1 MAIGVYGIDL
11 GTTYSVLTRLDES
24 GTPRVIPNNA
34 EGKDTLASAVYF
46 PEDGDP
52 VVGEQAKEFRDTEPD
67 RVIECAKRYIGRDGA
82 EGRKYEI
89 DGKVYD
95 PIDISA
101 MYLKRIKA
109 YAEEQGYDVQ
119 NVVITCPA
127 YFKDPQRVATKQ
139 AAEIAG
145 MTVMNIV
152 NEPTAAALA
161 FCKDEF
167 PEDKRI
173 MVYDLGGGTFDVS
186 IIEFT
191 KRQDGTAKVDV
202 VDSMGNDQ
210 LGGQDWDRILGEM
223 LSEMVAE
230 EAGISVEDIESDP
243 ELKAQITCKC
253 EDTKIKLTAMP
264 KTTVLVNCNGDKIKI
279 NVTREAF
286 EERTASKVQETID
299 FVTALL
305 NKCNYGPDDI
315 DIVLLVGG
323 STFMPMIPEA
333 VKKIFPEDKVKS
345 YEPNLAV
352 AKGAAIAADLKL
364 KEIIRQVMEDKET
377 GGGGENP
384 PVLVPVTEETLE
396 EIQNTDFTDIVQST
410 GGMVLEEQPLTA
422 SYGVRVI
429 LQDAYGNREYKINN
443 LLIKGSEANS
453 TGIGGPYGPQEDNM
467 PKVQVRVY
475 SNDSTDEYIPADID
489 IDGNPVPVPTEL
501 MLYYLGK
508 LELVLPPNSP
518 KSTQIMVTFRHESM
532 GLTVTAVNQNTG
544 ESVEAFIEFS
554 SEGVKTKQEVEEAT
568 EHMKG
573 VDVKPVL
580 D

>member
-1 MAIGVYGIDL
+1 MAIETYGIDL
-11 GTTYSVLTRLDES
+11 GTTYSVLTRLDET

-46 PEDGDP
+46 PEGGDP
-52 VVGEQAKEFRDTEPD
+52 VVGEQAKEFRDTEKD
-67 RVIECAKRYIGRDGA
+67 RVIECAKRYIGREGD

-89 DGKVYD
+89 DGVVYD

-109 YAEEQGYDVQ
+109 YALEQGYDVN

-127 YFKDPQRVATKQ
+127 YFKDPQRAATKQ

-145 MTVMNIV
+145 MNVLNIV

-167 PEDKRI
+167 PENKKI

-191 KRQDGTAKVDV
+191 KHQDGTAKVNV
-202 VDSMGNDQ
+202 IDSMGNDQ

-223 LSEMVAE
+223 IAEKVAE
-230 EAGISVEDIESDP
+230 EAGISVDDIEEDL
-243 ELKAQITCKC
+243 ELKAQITSKC
-253 EDTKIKLTAMP
+253 EETKISLTAMP
-264 KTTVLVNCNGDKIKI
+264 KKTVLVNCNGDKIRV
-279 NVTREAF
+279 NVTREEF

-305 NKCNYGPDDI
+305 EKCNFGTSDI

-333 VKKIFPEDKVKS
+333 VKKIFEGQEDKVKS

-352 AKGAAIAADLKL
+352 AKGAVIAANLKME
-364 KEIIRQVMEDKET
+364 EIIREVKEKQQS
-377 GGGGENP
+377 GEQIDASA
-384 PVLVPVTEETLE
+384 LPVTQEIVE
-396 EIQNTDFTDIVQST
+396 EIHNTDFSEDVLSTPNMVVQ
-410 GGMVLEEQPLTA
+410 EQPLTA
-422 SYGVRVI
+422 SYGVRV
-429 LQDAYGNREYKINN
+429 LNGDVFEINN

-453 TGIGGPYGPQEDNM
+453 TATGEYQTRYDNQPGI
-467 PKVQVRVY
+467 VAHVF
-475 SNDSTDEYIPADID
+475 SNESTEEFIPGDID
-489 IDGNPVPVPTEL
+489 MDKNPVPVDPEL
-501 MLYYLGK
+501 KLYHLGQ
-508 LELVLPPNSP
+508 LELVLPPNTP
-518 KSTQIMVTFRHESM
+518 AGTPILVTFRHESA
-532 GLTVTAVNQNTG
+532 GLQVQAVNQITG
-544 ESVEAFIEFS
+544 ESNEAFINFS
-554 SEGVKTKQEVEEAT
+554 SDGVKSKEEVEQAKEQ
-568 EHMKG
+568 MKG
-573 VDVKPVL
+573 VNVKPEL
-580 D
+580 DY

>member
-1 MAIGVYGIDL
+1 MAIETFGIDL

-52 VVGEQAKEFRDTEPD
+52 VVGEQAKEFRDTEKD
-67 RVIECAKRYIGRDGA
+67 RVIECAKRYIGREGA

-89 DGKVYD
+89 DGKIYD

-109 YAEEQGYDVQ
+109 YAKEQGYDVN

-127 YFKDPQRVATKQ
+127 YFKDPQRAATRQ

-145 MTVMNIV
+145 MNVLNIV

-167 PEDKRI
+167 PENKRI

-191 KRQDGTAKVDV
+191 KHQDGTAKVDV

-223 LSEMVAE
+223 IAEQVAE
-230 EAGISVEDIESDP
+230 EAGISLEDIEADL
-243 ELKAQITCKC
+243 ELKAEITSKC
-253 EDTKIKLTAMP
+253 EETKISLSNMP
-264 KTTVLVNCNGDKIKI
+264 KKTVLVKCNGDKIKV

-305 NKCNYGPDDI
+305 AKCNFTPNDI
-315 DIVLLVGG
+315 DTVLLVGG

-352 AKGAAIAADLKL
+352 AKGAVIAANLKME
-364 KEIIRQVMEDKET
+364 EIIREVKEKQQT
-377 GGGGENP
+377 GEKINTN
-384 PVLVPVTEETLE
+384 VLPVTEEIVE
-396 EIQNTDFTDIVQST
+396 EIRNTDIPDDILST
-410 GGMVLEEQPLTA
+410 PSMVVEEQPLSA
-422 SYGVRVI
+422 SYGVRV
-429 LQDAYGNREYKINN
+429 LNGDVFEINN

-453 TGIGGPYGPQEDNM
+453 TATGEYATRYDNQ
-467 PKVQVRVY
+467 PAIVAHVF
-475 SNDSTDEYIPADID
+475 SNESTDEFIPADID
-489 IDGNPVPVPTEL
+489 INKNPVDVDPEL
-501 MLYYLGK
+501 KLYHLGQ
-508 LELVLPPNSP
+508 LELVLPPNTPAGTPIS
-518 KSTQIMVTFRHESM
+518 VTFRHESA
-532 GLTVTAVNQNTG
+532 GLQVQAVNQATG
-544 ESVEAFIEFS
+544 EFNEAFINFS
-554 SEGVKTKQEVEEAT
+554 SDGVKSREEVEESK

-573 VDVKPVL
+573 VNVKPEL
-580 D
+580 DY

>member
-1 MAIGVYGIDL
+1 MAIETFGIDL
-11 GTTYSVLTRLDES
+11 GTTYSVLTRLDET

-52 VVGEQAKEFRDTEPD
+52 VVGEQAKEFRDTEKD
-67 RVIECAKRYIGRDGA
+67 RVIECAKRYIGREGA

-89 DGKVYD
+89 DGKIYD

-109 YAEEQGYDVQ
+109 YAMEQGYDVN

-127 YFKDPQRVATKQ
+127 YFKDPQRAATRQ

-145 MTVMNIV
+145 MNVLNIV

-167 PEDKRI
+167 PENKRI

-191 KRQDGTAKVDV
+191 KHQDGTAKVDV

-223 LSEMVAE
+223 IAEQVAE
-230 EAGISVEDIESDP
+230 EAGISLEDIEADL
-243 ELKAQITCKC
+243 ELKAEITSKC
-253 EDTKIKLTAMP
+253 EETKISLTAMP
-264 KTTVLVNCNGDKIKI
+264 KKTVLVKCNGDKIKV

-305 NKCNYGPDDI
+305 AKCNFTPNDI
-315 DIVLLVGG
+315 DTVLLVGG

-352 AKGAAIAADLKL
+352 AKGAVIAANLKME
-364 KEIIRQVMEDKET
+364 EIIREVKEKQQT
-377 GGGGENP
+377 GEKINTN
-384 PVLVPVTEETLE
+384 VLPVTEEIVE
-396 EIQNTDFTDIVQST
+396 EIRNTDIPDDILSMPS
-410 GGMVLEEQPLTA
+410 MVVEEQPLSA
-422 SYGVRVI
+422 SYGVRV
-429 LQDAYGNREYKINN
+429 LNGDAFEINN

-453 TGIGGPYGPQEDNM
+453 TATGEYATRYDNQ
-467 PKVQVRVY
+467 PAIVAHVF
-475 SNDSTDEYIPADID
+475 SNESTDEFIPADID
-489 IDGNPVPVPTEL
+489 INKNPVDVDPEL
-501 MLYYLGK
+501 KLYHLGQ
-508 LELVLPPNSP
+508 LELVLPPNTPAGTPIS
-518 KSTQIMVTFRHESM
+518 VTFRHESA
-532 GLTVTAVNQNTG
+532 GLQVQAVNQATG
-544 ESVEAFIEFS
+544 EFNEAFINFS
-554 SEGVKTKQEVEEAT
+554 SDGVKSREEVEESK

-573 VDVKPVL
+573 VNVKPEL
-580 D
+580 DY

>member
-1 MAIGVYGIDL
+1 MAIETFGIDL

-52 VVGEQAKEFRDTEPD
+52 VVGEQAKEFRDTEKD
-67 RVIECAKRYIGRDGA
+67 RVIECAKRYIGREGA

-89 DGKVYD
+89 DGKIYD

-109 YAEEQGYDVQ
+109 YAMEQGYDVN

-127 YFKDPQRVATKQ
+127 YFKDPQRAATRQ

-145 MTVMNIV
+145 MNVLNIV

-167 PEDKRI
+167 PENKRI

-191 KRQDGTAKVDV
+191 KHQDGTAKVDV

-223 LSEMVAE
+223 IAEQVAE
-230 EAGISVEDIESDP
+230 EAGISLEDIEADL
-243 ELKAQITCKC
+243 ELKAEITSKC
-253 EDTKIKLTAMP
+253 EETKISLTAMP
-264 KTTVLVNCNGDKIKI
+264 KKTVLVKCNGDKIKV

-305 NKCNYGPDDI
+305 AKCNFTPNDI
-315 DIVLLVGG
+315 DTVLLVGG

-352 AKGAAIAADLKL
+352 AKGAVIAANLKME
-364 KEIIRQVMEDKET
+364 EIIREVKEKQQT
-377 GGGGENP
+377 GEKINTN
-384 PVLVPVTEETLE
+384 VLPVTEEIVE
-396 EIQNTDFTDIVQST
+396 EIRNTDIPDDILSMPS
-410 GGMVLEEQPLTA
+410 MVVEEQPLSA
-422 SYGVRVI
+422 SYGVRV
-429 LQDAYGNREYKINN
+429 LNGDAFEINN

-453 TGIGGPYGPQEDNM
+453 TATGEYATRYDNQ
-467 PKVQVRVY
+467 PAIVAHVF
-475 SNDSTDEYIPADID
+475 SNESTDEFIPADID
-489 IDGNPVPVPTEL
+489 INKNPVDVDPEL
-501 MLYYLGK
+501 KLYHLGQ
-508 LELVLPPNSP
+508 LELVLPPNTPAGTPIS
-518 KSTQIMVTFRHESM
+518 VTFRHESA
-532 GLTVTAVNQNTG
+532 GLQVQAVNQTTG
-544 ESVEAFIEFS
+544 EFNEAFINFS
-554 SEGVKTKQEVEEAT
+554 SDGVKSREEVEESK

-573 VDVKPVL
+573 VNVKPEL
-580 D
+580 DY

>member
-1 MAIGVYGIDL
+1 MAIETFGIDL
-11 GTTYSVLTRLDES
+11 GTTYSVLTRLDET

-52 VVGEQAKEFRDTEPD
+52 VVGEQAKEFRDTEKD
-67 RVIECAKRYIGRDGA
+67 RVIECAKRYIGREGA

-89 DGKVYD
+89 DGKIYD

-109 YAEEQGYDVQ
+109 YAMEQGYDVN

-127 YFKDPQRVATKQ
+127 YFKDPQRAATRQ

-145 MTVMNIV
+145 MNVLNIV

-167 PEDKRI
+167 PENKRI

-191 KRQDGTAKVDV
+191 KHQDGTAKVDV

-223 LSEMVAE
+223 IAEQVAE
-230 EAGISVEDIESDP
+230 EAGISLEDIEADL
-243 ELKAQITCKC
+243 ELKAEITSKC
-253 EDTKIKLTAMP
+253 EETKISLTAMP
-264 KTTVLVNCNGDKIKI
+264 KKTVLVKCNGDKIKV

-305 NKCNYGPDDI
+305 AKCNFTPNDI
-315 DIVLLVGG
+315 DTVLLVGG

-352 AKGAAIAADLKL
+352 AKGAVIAANLKME
-364 KEIIRQVMEDKET
+364 EIIREVKEKQQT
-377 GGGGENP
+377 GEKINTN
-384 PVLVPVTEETLE
+384 VLPVTEEIVE
-396 EIQNTDFTDIVQST
+396 EIRNTDIPDDILSMPS
-410 GGMVLEEQPLTA
+410 MVVEEQPLSA
-422 SYGVRVI
+422 SYGVRV
-429 LQDAYGNREYKINN
+429 LNGDAFEINN

-453 TGIGGPYGPQEDNM
+453 TATGEYATRYDNQ
-467 PKVQVRVY
+467 PAIVAHVF
-475 SNDSTDEYIPADID
+475 SNESTDEFIPADID
-489 IDGNPVPVPTEL
+489 INKNPVDVDPEL
-501 MLYYLGK
+501 KLYHLGQ
-508 LELVLPPNSP
+508 LELVLPPNTPAGTPIS
-518 KSTQIMVTFRHESM
+518 VTFRHESA
-532 GLTVTAVNQNTG
+532 GLQVQAVNQTTG
-544 ESVEAFIEFS
+544 EFNEAFINFS
-554 SEGVKTKQEVEEAT
+554 SDGVKSREEVEESK

-573 VDVKPVL
+573 VNVKPEL
-580 D
+580 DY